1 MAKKSVI
8 AKNVK
13 KQKLVEKGKLN
24 GKRAALKKVYAD
36 PSSTP
41 EDIMRASIK
50 LQKLPVNE
58 SPSRLTAICKNC
70 GRNHAVYNR
79 FGLCRLCVRSF
90 FVKGFL
96 PGVVKSSW

>member
-8 AKNVK
+8 AKNLK
-13 KQKLVEKGKLN
+13 KQRLVAKGMLN
-24 GKRAALKKVYAD
+24 GKREALKKVYSD
-36 PSSTP
+36 PNASP
-41 EDIMRASIK
+41 EDVMRANIK

-70 GRNHAVYNR
+70 GRNHAVYSR